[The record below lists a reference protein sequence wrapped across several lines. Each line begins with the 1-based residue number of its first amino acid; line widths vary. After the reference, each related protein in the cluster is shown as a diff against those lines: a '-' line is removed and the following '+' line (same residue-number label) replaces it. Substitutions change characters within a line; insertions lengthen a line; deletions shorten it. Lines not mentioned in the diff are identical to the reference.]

1 MVVKT
6 RKACKNLD
14 LMLKAL
20 VLLQNTSQVF
30 KCILLHADQLV
41 IRGTPCT
48 IWNKVYTNR
57 RHCLRCT
64 HLWYR
69 ICISS
74 PISNTPVLDQFRC
87 NCVGFISVA
96 VVRAATVSIAQA
108 GALDAGEYGVKFV
121 IVGLLWDDAV
131 ARWEHTWNIVCTT
144 QKCRRWLGGGQ
155 VEQWTKRVMIKLPT
169 QVCLGHT
176 RRSWKWSPGNHHNS

>member
-1 MVVKT
+1 MYTFT
-6 RKACKNLD
+6 RWS
-14 LMLKAL
+14 
-20 VLLQNTSQVF
+20 TSR
-30 KCILLHADQLV
+30 KGHTA
-41 IRGTPCT
+41 PCT

-74 PISNTPVLDQFRC
+74 PISNTPVLGQFRS

-96 VVRAATVSIAQA
+96 VVRAATVSNAQA

-131 ARWEHTWNIVCTT
+131 ARWKYTWNIVCAT
-144 QKCRRWLGGGQ
+144 QKCHRWLGGGQ
-155 VEQWTKRVMIKLPT
+155 VEQWTQRVMIKLPT

-176 RRSWKWSPGNHHNS
+176 RRSWKWSPGNHHNSKLCCLPVCYSMILNQFANKCFRDILCF